1 MFKLKVLIIGEVEHV
16 IKKWTKYI
24 LFGLMLF
31 VIVACQSA
39 DQTTTSLIA
48 EENGLTVE
56 LTFVAEG
63 DLIVRQKSR
72 NEISYESL
80 GVSSPEE
87 AEDMLA
93 EFMVGYD
100 TTEGIEHQVDYQ
112 DDRVIETVEVD
123 FETVDVD
130 EASQLA
136 GSIFE
141 GDPSE
146 GISLEATVEML
157 QELGFEIV
165 D

>member
-1 MFKLKVLIIGEVEHV
+1 M
-16 IKKWTKYI
+16 KYI

-100 TTEGIEHQVDYQ
+100 TTEGIEHQVDYI
-112 DDRVIETVEVD
+112 DDRVIETVEND
-123 FETVDVD
+123 FVNIYITY
-130 EASQLA
+130 SRLITY
-136 GSIFE
+136 S
-141 GDPSE
+141 
-146 GISLEATVEML
+146 ML
-157 QELGFEIV
+157 QV
-165 D
+165 DI